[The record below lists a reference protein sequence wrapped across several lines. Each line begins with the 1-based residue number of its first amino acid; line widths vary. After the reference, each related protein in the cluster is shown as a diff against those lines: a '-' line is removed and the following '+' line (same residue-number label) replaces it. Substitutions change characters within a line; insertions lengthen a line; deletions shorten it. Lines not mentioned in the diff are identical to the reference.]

1 MASPQDIYDT
11 AVRYHREGR
20 FADAEALYRQL
31 LVTHPLADI
40 YNNLGGV
47 LADQGRREEAIG
59 EYRKALSIQ
68 PRFPE
73 ALNNLGLMLLE
84 LKKFPEAIAAF
95 KETLRLRS
103 DFPEAIYNLGNAYK
117 AIGDVDSAISQY
129 RRCIAIRPDMAAA
142 HCYLGIVLT
151 VKGAEQEGLAELA
164 RAIELRPDYAEAY
177 NAKGVAL
184 RRIGR
189 TANAIGEFRQAIEFR
204 PNYADAYNNLG
215 GALADLHRSEE
226 SMEAYRRALEI
237 QPDFPEALY
246 NLATSLL
253 AHGRLDESIALN
265 RRALELKPDLVPAL
279 GNLATALKH
288 AGQMDEALECH
299 RRALAIKPDP
309 IVADNL
315 LLAVYFHP
323 GYSPAQI
330 RQEHDRWNRAFMAP
344 LARRAQAH
352 GNDRT
357 PDRQL
362 KIAYVSPDFREH
374 PVGRFMLPLLSHH
387 DREGHEIT
395 CYADVRREDAMTH
408 RLKSFVDQWE
418 DVTALSD
425 EALARKVE
433 EDRIDILVD
442 LTMHLEYNRMF
453 VFARKPA
460 PVQVTYLAYAGT
472 TGLDTIDYRFSDPYL
487 DPPCPPGDI
496 DESVY
501 SEKTF
506 RLPRTYWCY
515 PPTAEAPPPNA
526 LPALKAGHI
535 SFGCLNNFAKVTR
548 PTLDMWQALL
558 HGVPESTLTLFCP
571 DGGARKRTRDFFA
584 SKGVDPERLRFVRL
598 APLSQYF
605 SLYHHIDIALDPFPY
620 CGGTTSCD
628 ALYMGVPLVTRTGQT
643 AVSRGGLSILSN
655 LGLTELIT
663 DSSERYVRVATEL
676 AGNLPRLSG
685 LRADLRQRMEN
696 SPLMDAPQFARDVEA
711 AYREMWKMWC
721 ATPAA

>member
-1 MASPQDIYDT
+1 MASPQDMYDT

-20 FADAEALYRQL
+20 FAEAEALYRQL
-31 LVTHPLADI
+31 LVTHPVADV

-47 LADQGRREEAIG
+47 LGDQGRREEAIA
-59 EYRKALSIQ
+59 EYRKALAIQ

-84 LKKFPEAIAAF
+84 LKRFPEAIAAF
-95 KETLRLRS
+95 NKTLGLRGA
-103 DFPEAIYNLGNAYK
+103 FPEAIYNLGNAYK
-117 AIGDVDSAISQY
+117 AVGDVDSAIGQY
-129 RRCIAIRPDMAAA
+129 RRCIAIRPDLAAA
-142 HCYLGIVLT
+142 HCFLGIVLL
-151 VKGAEQEGLAELA
+151 VKGVEDEGFAELS

-189 TANAIGEFRQAIEFR
+189 TEDAIKEFHQAISIR
-204 PNYADAYNNLG
+204 PIYADAYNNLG
-215 GALADLHRSEE
+215 GAFADLHRSEDA
-226 SMEAYRRALEI
+226 MEAYRRALEI

-265 RRALELKPDLVPAL
+265 RRALELKPDLVPSL

-330 RQEHDRWNRAFMAP
+330 RQEHDRWNRAFAAP
-344 LARRAQAH
+344 LARNISAH
-352 GNDRT
+352 TNDRR

-362 KIAYVSPDFREH
+362 KIAYISPDFREH
-374 PVGRFMLPLLSHH
+374 PVGRFMLALLSHH
-387 DREGHEIT
+387 DRERYEIT
-395 CYADVRREDAMTH
+395 CYSDVRREDAMTH
-408 RLKSFVDQWE
+408 KLKSFVDRWE

-425 EALARKVE
+425 ESLAKKIE
-433 EDRIDILVD
+433 DDRIDVLVD

-472 TGLDTIDYRFSDPYL
+472 TGLDTIDYRFSDPFL
-487 DPPCPPGDI
+487 DPADSDG
-496 DESVY
+496 SVY

-515 PPTAEAPPPNA
+515 PPTAEAPAPNG

-558 HGVPESTLTLFCP
+558 HGVPKSTLTLFCP
-571 DGGARKRTRDFFA
+571 DGGARRRTRDFFA
-584 SKGVDPERLRFVRL
+584 SQGIDPERLRFVRL

-643 AVSRGGLSILSN
+643 AVSRGGLSILAN
-655 LGLTELIT
+655 LGLTDLIT
-663 DSSERYVRVATEL
+663 DSSEQYVQFATDL
-676 AGNLPRLSG
+676 AGNLSRLSD
-685 LRADLRQRMEN
+685 LRATLRGRMEN

-711 AYREMWKMWC
+711 AYRKMWETWC
-721 ATPAA
+721 ATPTA